1 MNTEKTESEII
12 ENTEEN
18 QQAAEQHAEAS
29 EEHVEREKQYIDPI
43 YLIYSAQVI
52 SEIESLEFYDFF
64 IQNLERGKREF
75 EFSNRKLEKS
85 VDETWVKAIE
95 DTLDAFR
102 EITQN
107 PRNFI
112 REQEEIVNVAVAR
125 QSTPDVIRH
134 LTTHGNYIDEVNED
148 NVRPNHLLNKFKE
161 DSWNTYENRFVYT
174 LLEKTV
180 EFVNKRYD
188 AIFANLGDE
197 FGAFLKVNAEATSK
211 TDIMSTKI
219 DIRLKQMED
228 TLADDDDDMDIYK
241 RIVHVK
247 EMLDFFNSGIF
258 AKTLRRYPRVKNPI
272 VKTNAIRKNPNF
284 KACYLLWVFL
294 HNYHEIGY
302 KISIFEQDSTIS
314 PTFEHDIYHS
324 IFFNYIILKNYLAD
338 PEDREI
344 DTSRKFKKR
353 VIKPRFIKKIVEEIV
368 KNYDMTDVEVRKVL
382 IDELN
387 KEQLMAEQA
396 AERRELLETQQRELA
411 AKRRLEQRVNA
422 QMQRDMQ
429 MERIRK
435 IREKD
440 EELKER
446 RQLELAHKQKMDSC
460 MQSYLYDLQL
470 FDKQREKITENRGLA

>member
-1 MNTEKTESEII
+1 MM
-12 ENTEEN
+12 ENVEADQPAAKPQEPE
-18 QQAAEQHAEAS
+18 QA
-29 EEHVEREKQYIDPI
+29 EREKQYIDPI

-95 DTLDAFR
+95 DTLEAFR
-102 EITQN
+102 AITQN

-112 REQEEIVNVAVAR
+112 REQEEVVNVAVAR

-134 LTTHGNYIDEVNED
+134 LTTHGNYIDEVSED
-148 NVRPNHLLNKFKE
+148 SVRPNHLMNKFKE

-180 EFVNKRYD
+180 DFVNKRYD

-197 FGAFLKVNAEATSK
+197 FGAFLKVNAEATSQRE
-211 TDIMSTKI
+211 IMSTKI
-219 DIRLKQMED
+219 DIRLKQTEES
-228 TLADDDDDMDIYK
+228 LADDDDSMDIYK
-241 RIVHVK
+241 RIVHIK
-247 EMLDFFNSGIF
+247 QMLDFFNSGIF

-284 KACYLLWVFL
+284 KACYLLWVFI

-302 KISIFEQDSTIS
+302 KISIYEQDSTIS

-344 DTSRKFKKR
+344 DTSRKFKKK

-368 KNYDMTDVEVRKVL
+368 KNYDMTDIEVRKVL

-387 KEQLMAEQA
+387 KEQLLAEEA
-396 AERRELLETQQRELA
+396 LERRRMVEEQQRELA

-422 QMQRDMQ
+422 KMQRDMQ

-435 IREKD
+435 IREQD
-440 EELKER
+440 EEREER
-446 RQLELAHKQKMDSC
+446 KLLEQAHRRKMEGC
-460 MQSYLYDLQL
+460 MQSFLYDLKL
-470 FDKQREKITENRGLA
+470 FDQKREKITDGAEQ